1 LHHEGGDVE
10 DDEGGDVEDDAHV
23 EVPKNKDEQHGA

>member
-23 EVPKNKDEQHGA
+23 EVPKNKDEQHGT